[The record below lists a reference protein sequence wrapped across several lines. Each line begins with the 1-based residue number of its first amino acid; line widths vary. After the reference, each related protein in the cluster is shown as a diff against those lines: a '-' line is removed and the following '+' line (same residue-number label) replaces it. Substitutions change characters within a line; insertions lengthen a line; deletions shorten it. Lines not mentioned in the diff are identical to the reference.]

1 MSWIDV
7 ESLSKIHVDPQ
18 TGHFIDEAGRVR
30 MFRGINSVNK
40 RPPYYFDIML
50 NNTIVKEL
58 ASLGMNIVRLGN
70 MWNGWQPIGPNNFNE
85 TYGKKL
91 EVVCQLVKKKIDN
104 EINILRL
111 IYSLILFHC
120 SKPTPIVF
128 TMFISLL
135 AKYQKV

>member
-91 EVVCQLVKKKIDN
+91 EVVCQLVKKKIDY
-104 EINILRL
+104 EINI
-111 IYSLILFHC
+111 FC
-120 SKPTPIVF
+120 SIVQN
-128 TMFISLL
+128 LHQL
-135 AKYQKV
+135 YLQCLYLY